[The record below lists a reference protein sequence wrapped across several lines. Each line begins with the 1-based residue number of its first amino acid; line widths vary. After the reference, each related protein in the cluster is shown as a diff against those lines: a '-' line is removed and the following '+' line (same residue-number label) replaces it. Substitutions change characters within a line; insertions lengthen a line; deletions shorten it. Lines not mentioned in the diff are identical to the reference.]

1 MSAIAMAASPSSLA
15 GGAGAPRRHAPGGVL
30 ALCAL
35 LAIALSAA
43 MPLLADAPTAL
54 LLDVARQQRA
64 LAALGLML
72 LLTVRLLWP
81 SGRWMT
87 YGLTLLALSA
97 GLLWLGVPPALGDV
111 QAGSGFWL
119 GCVALGLIGLLTV
132 HRCAHLDGSR
142 LDAQSAAAVLGLW
155 ALLFWQL
162 GVTAFDVP
170 RVILP
175 APQWVLASLVERAGT
190 LAQDAMQTLV
200 REALAGW
207 LIGCGLGF
215 GVALAID
222 RHSFLQRG
230 LLPIA
235 SMTSA
240 VPLVGVAPIAVMWFG
255 FGWESK
261 AAVVALMTFFP
272 MLVSTLAGLRAAGK
286 LEAELMQT
294 YGASHRQTLWL
305 LKLPSAVPQM
315 ITALKI
321 NATLALIGAIVAEF
335 FGSPTVGLGFRIS
348 TEAARMN
355 MGLVWAAITVAS
367 VAGSAAYA
375 ALVLLERR
383 AAFWHPSVRSAA

>member
-1 MSAIAMAASPSSLA
+1 MSTATLAATAASHGGAAIAPC
-15 GGAGAPRRHAPGGVL
+15 RRAPGGVL

-43 MPLLADAPTAL
+43 MPLLADAPGAL
-54 LLDVARQQRA
+54 ALDAAGQPRA
-64 LAALGLML
+64 LAALGLL
-72 LLTVRLLWP
+72 LLAAVRLLWP

-87 YGLTLLALSA
+87 YGLTLLALAA
-97 GLLWLGVPPALGDV
+97 GLLWLGVPPAQGAA
-111 QAGSGFWL
+111 QAGGGFWL
-119 GCVALGLIGLLTV
+119 GSVALGLMGLLTV

-162 GVTAFDVP
+162 GVTTFGVP

-175 APQWVLASLVERAGT
+175 APQWVLFSLVDRAGT
-190 LAQDAMQTLV
+190 LAQDALQTLV

-222 RHSFLQRG
+222 RHGFLQRG

-272 MLVSTLAGLRAAGK
+272 MLVSTLAGLRAAGR

-315 ITALKI
+315 VTALKI

>member
-1 MSAIAMAASPSSLA
+1 MSAVTLAATAPPH
-15 GGAGAPRRHAPGGVL
+15 GGAAIAPRRHAPGGVL

-43 MPLLADAPTAL
+43 MPLLADAPGAL
-54 LLDVARQQRA
+54 ALDAAEQPRA
-64 LAALGLML
+64 LAALGLL
-72 LLTVRLLWP
+72 LLAAVRLLWT

-87 YGLTLLALSA
+87 YGLTLLALAA
-97 GLLWLGVPPALGDV
+97 GLLWLGVPPATGAA

-119 GCVALGLIGLLTV
+119 GCVALGLMALLTV

-175 APQWVLASLVERAGT
+175 APLWVLQSLAEHAAT

-222 RHSFLQRG
+222 RHAFLQRG

-272 MLVSTLAGLRAAGK
+272 MLVSTLAGLRAAGR

-355 MGLVWAAITVAS
+355 MGLVWAAIAVAS
-367 VAGSAAYA
+367 AAGSAAYA

-383 AAFWHPSVRSAA
+383 AAFWHPSVRSAV

>member
-1 MSAIAMAASPSSLA
+1 MSAIALASDAASPA
-15 GGAGAPRRHAPGGVL
+15 GAALAPRRRAPGGVL
-30 ALCAL
+30 ALSAL

-43 MPLLADAPTAL
+43 MPLLAATPSAL
-54 LLDVARQQRA
+54 LLQTVQQARA
-64 LAALGLML
+64 IAALGLL
-72 LLTVRLLWP
+72 LLAAVRLLWP
-81 SGRWMT
+81 SGRATT
-87 YGLTLLALSA
+87 YLLTLLALAA
-97 GLLWLGVPPALGDV
+97 GLLWLGVPPALGEV
-111 QAGSGFWL
+111 QAGNGFWL
-119 GCVALGLIGLLTV
+119 GCVAFGLMGLLTV

-142 LDAQSAAAVLGLW
+142 LDAQSAAVVLGLW
-155 ALLFWQL
+155 VLLFWQL
-162 GVTAFDVP
+162 GVTALGVP
-170 RVILP
+170 KVILP
-175 APQWVLASLVERAGT
+175 APLWVLQSLGEHATT
-190 LAQDAMQTLV
+190 LAHDAMQTLV

-215 GVALAID
+215 VVALAID
-222 RHSFLQRG
+222 RHAFLQRG

-272 MLVSTLAGLRAAGK
+272 MLVSTLAGLRAAGR
-286 LEAELMQT
+286 LEVELMQT
-294 YGASHRQTLWL
+294 YAASHHQTLWL
-305 LKLPSAVPQM
+305 LKLPAAVPQM

-367 VAGSAAYA
+367 VTGSVAYA
-375 ALVLLERR
+375 ALAFLERR
-383 AAFWHPSVRSAA
+383 VAFWHPSVRSVV

>member
-1 MSAIAMAASPSSLA
+1 MSAIAMAANPASLA
-15 GGAGAPRRHAPGGVL
+15 GGAVTPRRRAPGGVL
-30 ALCAL
+30 VLCAL

-43 MPLLADAPTAL
+43 MPLLADASGAL
-54 LLDVARQQRA
+54 ALDAAQQPRA

-72 LLTVRLLWP
+72 LAVVRLLWP

-97 GLLWLGVPPALGDV
+97 GLLWLGVPPALGEA

-119 GCVALGLIGLLTV
+119 GSVALGLIGLLTV

-215 GVALAID
+215 GVAIAID

>member
-1 MSAIAMAASPSSLA
+1 
-15 GGAGAPRRHAPGGVL
+15 VL

-35 LAIALSAA
+35 LALALSAA
-43 MPLLADAPTAL
+43 MPLLAAAPTAL
-54 LLDVARQQRA
+54 LADAASQPRA

-72 LLTVRLLWP
+72 LAIVRLLWP

-87 YGLTLLALSA
+87 YGLTLLALAA
-97 GLLWLGVPPALGDV
+97 GLLWLGVPPALGEA
-111 QAGSGFWL
+111 QAGGGFWL
-119 GCVALGLIGLLTV
+119 GCVALGLLGLLTV
-132 HRCAHLDGSR
+132 HRCAHLEGSR
-142 LDAQSAAAVLGLW
+142 LETQSAAAVLGLW

-162 GVTAFDVP
+162 GVTTFGVP

-175 APQWVLASLVERAGT
+175 APQWVLSSLVDRAGT
-190 LAQDAMQTLV
+190 LAQDALQTLV

-222 RHSFLQRG
+222 RHGFLQRG

-305 LKLPSAVPQM
+305 LKLPTAVPQM

-348 TEAARMN
+348 SEAARMN

-383 AAFWHPSVRSAA
+383 AAFWHPSVRSVA

>member
-1 MSAIAMAASPSSLA
+1 
-15 GGAGAPRRHAPGGVL
+15 
-30 ALCAL
+30 
-35 LAIALSAA
+35 
-43 MPLLADAPTAL
+43 
-54 LLDVARQQRA
+54 
-64 LAALGLML
+64 
-72 LLTVRLLWP
+72 
-81 SGRWMT
+81 MT

-190 LAQDAMQTLV
+190 LVQDAMQTLV
-200 REALAGW
+200 REALTGW

-272 MLVSTLAGLRAAGK
+272 MLVSTLAGLRAAGT

-355 MGLVWAAITVAS
+355 MGLVWAAITAAS
-367 VAGSAAYA
+367 VAGSVAYA

-383 AAFWHPSVRSAA
+383 AAFWHPSVRSAAGIS